1 MVWAPRS
8 GRSKAF
14 KRWRYDMLDL
24 LGDLGFES
32 FEDVMNLEPPF
43 KAALAQIATDS
54 AKRCFVRPRCM
65 SNGGRGFEWNPQ
77 IVLPWCTTTTASS
90 TPHAAAAR

>member
-1 MVWAPRS
+1 MVAARSGDDLRANVPTQAELSKPAIRMVWAPRS

-32 FEDVMNLEPPF
+32 FEDVMNLEPPS

-54 AKRCFVRPRCM
+54 VQTIGTEHR
-65 SNGGRGFEWNPQ
+65 
-77 IVLPWCTTTTASS
+77 T
-90 TPHAAAAR
+90 